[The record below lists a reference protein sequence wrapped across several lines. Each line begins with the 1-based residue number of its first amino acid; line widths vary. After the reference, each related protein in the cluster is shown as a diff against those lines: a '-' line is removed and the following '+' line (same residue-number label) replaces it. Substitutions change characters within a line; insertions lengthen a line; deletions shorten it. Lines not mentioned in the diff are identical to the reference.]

1 MLPVFDACI
10 RVGKLDRAA
19 LVLKRFNAMG
29 ILSGPER
36 ILLHNQY
43 LRASL
48 QQMRN
53 SPDRRQAEE
62 LHKWYE
68 MQIRSKGLPH
78 TAETIACMLKASL
91 LSERGSRLDRLVN
104 RYMGMA
110 PGESGLRV
118 LSMDDILS
126 DQDLAVITDICP
138 TYNFTVE
145 ADEPTELSDFTEHN
159 DGLRTTEA
167 SIDRAVDS
175 VSFDEPAELV
185 PTPQR
190 GTGLTSLKKGLN
202 LLKDLQEVDVTKMSN
217 ADRREIQLQ
226 LERDSIGCA
235 IDRWREASRNLAQMG
250 ITTAISPSSTEGSLS
265 HHMAAWLDSM
275 EKKLKEEIVLI
286 KTSENKVTKS
296 EQDLERCLYGPL
308 IGQADPARIAAV
320 TILSVL
326 SLGAVQ
332 GADKGIVVSRLVT
345 NIAKLA
351 Q

>member
-1 MLPVFDACI
+1 LATAVDEFKFDAVAYDHLTNASIPPFQPSLLRSHDIRAFDPSTPLTIPEPGPPKPSTKINTYGVPGETEDMLPVFDACI

-175 VSFDEPAELV
+175 VSFDEPAALV

-190 GTGLTSLKKGLN
+190 EL
-202 LLKDLQEVDVTKMSN
+202 DLH
-217 ADRREIQLQ
+217 
-226 LERDSIGCA
+226 
-235 IDRWREASRNLAQMG
+235 
-250 ITTAISPSSTEGSLS
+250 P
-265 HHMAAWLDSM
+265 
-275 EKKLKEEIVLI
+275 
-286 KTSENKVTKS
+286 
-296 EQDLERCLYGPL
+296 
-308 IGQADPARIAAV
+308 
-320 TILSVL
+320 
-326 SLGAVQ
+326 
-332 GADKGIVVSRLVT
+332 
-345 NIAKLA
+345 
-351 Q
+351 